1 MIRKKIISI
10 FVILA
15 ILAGCTACAGG
26 EKSQSEGGG
35 SDKGD
40 GSNVIKVGWYT
51 AWYLSADHYDQLFED
66 FKTSYPEYT
75 IEKTDVS
82 SISDLV
88 AQVQSGTQPD
98 VWLGGDPNNTNLT
111 VGYYEDVFQCIDD
124 YLAKDDTVNL
134 DNMDP
139 EQMKL
144 TEYNGKYYG
153 LPVHATQQCLLYN
166 KKLFAAAGLD
176 PEHAPETWEEFYEYA
191 KKLTKYDSNGFITQL
206 GVSQGPWVYQ
216 LENSNGTAGTFKE
229 DRISSN
235 YDSDWVLKLHEFCNK
250 CYAITENKSAAKDL
264 ELDFSKGN
272 VAMVIGDFQGISDI
286 ELPRED
292 MGIAYVPRPEGVE
305 ENYIPSLLFYFIGMP
320 VDCTNPE
327 GGWTF
332 MKYLLTDGAYLQNS
346 ERYLAKPLDC
356 IPGQLAHLPTKERVY
371 KDFVTQ
377 LSDETKEFIEKRDSL
392 LENAEVIVE
401 NYSPIQS
408 TLTEIQDKWNEK
420 KNNGEVNLSEALLG
434 IHKEYEAQL
443 ATWKE
448 QQEAKGWQF
457 PEGKEA
463 IAPEGTEK

>member
-1 MIRKKIISI
+1 MWKKIISSILVLTMI
-10 FVILA
+10 F
-15 ILAGCTACAGG
+15 GCTACSSGGSGSSEEEADG
-26 EKSQSEGGG
+26 EK
-35 SDKGD
+35 GD
-40 GSNVIKVGWYT
+40 SKVIKVGWYS
-51 AWYLSADHYDQLFED
+51 AWYLPSDYYDQLFAD
-66 FKTSYPEYT
+66 FETAYPEYT

-111 VGYYEDVFQCIDD
+111 VGYYEGVFQCIDE
-124 YLAKDDTVNL
+124 YLKNDDTVNL
-134 DNMDP
+134 DTMDP

-166 KKLFAAAGLD
+166 KKLFSEAGLD
-176 PEHAPETWEEFYEYA
+176 PEHAPETWDEFYEYA

-206 GVSQGPWVYQ
+206 GVSNGPWVYQ

-235 YDSDWVLKLHEFCNK
+235 YDSEWVLNLHEFCNK
-250 CYAITENKSAAKDL
+250 FYALTENKSAAKDV

-272 VAMVIGDFQGISDI
+272 VAMAIGDFQSLSDI
-286 ELPRED
+286 DLARED
-292 MGIAYVPRPEGVE
+292 MGIAYVPKPDGVS
-305 ENYIPSLLFYFIGMP
+305 ENYVPSLLFYFIGMP
-320 VDCTNPE
+320 TDCANPE

-332 MKYLLTDGAYLQNS
+332 MKYLLTDGAYLLNS
-346 ERYLAKPLDC
+346 QRYLEKPLDY
-356 IPGQLAHLPTKERVY
+356 IPQQLAHLPTKERVY
-371 KDFVTQ
+371 DDFMGEV
-377 LSDETKEFIEKRDSL
+377 SEKTKTFVEKRDSL
-392 LENAEVIVE
+392 LDNADVVVE

-408 TLTEIQDKWNEK
+408 TLKDIESKWNDK
-420 KNNGEVNLSEALLG
+420 MNNGEVSLSEALNG

-443 ATWKE
+443 KTWKE
-448 QQEAKGWQF
+448 QQEAKGWEF

-463 IAPEGTEK
+463 IAPEK